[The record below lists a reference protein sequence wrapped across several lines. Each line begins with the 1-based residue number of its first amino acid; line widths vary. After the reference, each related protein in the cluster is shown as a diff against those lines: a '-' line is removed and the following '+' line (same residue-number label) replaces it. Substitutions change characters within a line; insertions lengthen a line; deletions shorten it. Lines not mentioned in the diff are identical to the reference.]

1 MRVTIEHMF
10 EQNFFRF
17 SPSIA
22 KCCGKLSG
30 IADTPKETGKMA
42 TYTITYKAKRAA
54 RFGRFKYSIEQ
65 VSVCVRYK
73 HNSEFGVVNYSRE
86 VARDDAF
93 RKGMCFMELRGVAVA

>member
-1 MRVTIEHMF
+1 
-10 EQNFFRF
+10 
-17 SPSIA
+17 
-22 KCCGKLSG
+22 
-30 IADTPKETGKMA
+30 MA

-73 HNSEFGVVNYSRE
+73 HNSEFCVVNYSRE